1 MLPPSD
7 SFRHQELK
15 LAEALSTIQAIDVP
29 PPPPPSYTLMPVA
42 DDSFHAYAPDDDE
55 DDNESRPT
63 RLMPIT
69 LHIDASLRIDGQY
82 NTIVLPPTNHASSP
96 VSAQSP
102 TPAGPATT
110 AQASHARGERL
121 TSAVLIALR
130 DADAFGGGAGEAGR
144 AHRPLDLHINARVHV
159 HGEKNVI
166 CAGIQRVMRKDGSAM
181 QGKVSEAEELA
192 EEENRKRRA
201 ESVR

>member
-29 PPPPPSYTLMPVA
+29 QPPPPSYTLMPVA

-55 DDNESRPT
+55 DDDDEGCPT
-63 RLMPIT
+63 PPVPIT
-69 LHIDASLRIDGQY
+69 LHIDASLRIDGQF
-82 NTIVLPPTNHASSP
+82 NTIVLPPTNYASSP

-102 TPAGPATT
+102 NPAGPTTT

-130 DADAFGGGAGEAGR
+130 DADVFGGGAGEAGR
-144 AHRPLDLHINARVHV
+144 AHRPLDLHINASVHV

-166 CAGIQRVMRKDGSAM
+166 WAGIPRVARKDGSAM

-192 EEENRKRRA
+192 ENRKRRA